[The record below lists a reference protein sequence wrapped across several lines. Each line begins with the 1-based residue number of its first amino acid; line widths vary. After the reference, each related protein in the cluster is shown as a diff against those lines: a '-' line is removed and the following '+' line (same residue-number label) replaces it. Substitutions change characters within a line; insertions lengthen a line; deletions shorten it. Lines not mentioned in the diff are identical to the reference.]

1 MAVLRF
7 PQASSITTTSRRS
20 IRTALKPS
28 SIRPLKASWPTLR
41 ASTPGW
47 RSWVHAMD
55 TYLCAKPSPHAACIV
70 DELRKVLNQLEATQP
85 KGE

>member
-1 MAVLRF
+1 
-7 PQASSITTTSRRS
+7 
-20 IRTALKPS
+20 
-28 SIRPLKASWPTLR
+28 
-41 ASTPGW
+41 
-47 RSWVHAMD
+47 VHAMD